1 MKTPDHPDPLGRLL
15 ATWQQ
20 PPLVRDPGF
29 EDAVHA
35 RLRTSRVRN
44 GADTTLAPFVAGD
57 GRGRVLRFPAPLA
70 AAASVALAALLGATA
85 ALFVS
90 HNRATERM
98 ASAYVASIN
107 PLERVHAGHSAAPA
121 VPAAPASHVHPA
133 P

>member
-15 ATWQQ
+15 ATWQ
-20 PPLVRDPGF
+20 PPPPVRDPGF
-29 EDAVHA
+29 EDAVRA
-35 RLRTSRVRN
+35 RLRTRAR
-44 GADTTLAPFVAGD
+44 GADTAPVPFVAGD
-57 GRGRVLRFPAPLA
+57 GRERLLRFPALLPLA
-70 AAASVALAALLGATA
+70 TAASVALAALLGATA
-85 ALFVS
+85 ALTVS

-121 VPAAPASHVHPA
+121 GHVHPA